1 MALVGSLGTVTVN
14 SSESKHVLF
23 EVVVV
28 VVESDLVAT
37 LVLEFNSCVLIVH
50 FVQLYK
56 DGRILF

>member
-1 MALVGSLGTVTVN
+1 MAIVNSLGTVTVN

-23 EVVVV
+23 EVFVV

-50 FVQLYK
+50 FVQFYK